1 MGAGALCAPLVKPAR
16 LRYSRGVL
24 PRPFGPYRLLRR
36 LGQGGL
42 AEVHLA
48 LAFGASG
55 FEKRVAIKTLLPEL
69 RGDGACERLLIDEAR
84 LSASLQHR
92 GLVQVHDLGV
102 CDGQYFVR
110 LEYIEGADLQ
120 ALLRAGERPDP
131 ALCLLIAE
139 ELAYALDYV
148 HRKQDDKGRPLGLV
162 HRDVSP
168 ANVLLSTAGEIKL
181 GDFGVAK
188 ATHLQDHTR
197 AGVRKGKYAY
207 MSPEQIC
214 GEDLTGQSDLFS
226 LGVLLAELLVG
237 RRPFDSGQG
246 SSPQQ
251 TMERIRTA
259 DPADLASLSGLSIEL
274 GGLLRRCLARNPQD
288 RQRSAAE
295 LGHALGRARRAF
307 ATVGPPELAAWV
319 GRCLQGAPGP
329 AAPAPQPGMPTMDT
343 APYEVVP
350 TGGPLPSR

>member
-1 MGAGALCAPLVKPAR
+1 M
-16 LRYSRGVL
+16 
-24 PRPFGPYRLLRR
+24 
-36 LGQGGL
+36 
-42 AEVHLA
+42 HLA

-55 FEKRVAIKTLLPEL
+55 FEKLVAIKTLLPEL
-69 RGDGACERLLIDEAR
+69 RGDGACERLLIEEAR
-84 LSASLQHR
+84 LAARLQHR
-92 GLVQVHDLGV
+92 GLLQVHDLGV
-102 CDGQYFVR
+102 CDAQYFVR

-120 ALLRAGERPDP
+120 ALLRMGEPPEP
-131 ALCLLIAE
+131 ALALLIAE

-168 ANVLLSTAGEIKL
+168 ANVLLSTAGEVKL

-207 MSPEQIC
+207 MSPEQIS
-214 GEDLTGQSDLFS
+214 GDDLTGHSDLFS

-237 RRPFDSGQG
+237 RRPFDAELG
-246 SSPQQ
+246 SPPHQ
-251 TMERIRTA
+251 TMERIRA
-259 DPADLASLSGLSIEL
+259 AAPADLACLSTLSIEL
-274 GGLLRRCLARNPQD
+274 GGLLRRCLARAPLE

-295 LGHALGRARRAF
+295 LGQALGRARRAY

-319 GRCLQGAPGP
+319 NRCLRAQQGS
-329 AAPAPQPGMPTMDT
+329 AAPAPLPAMPTMDT
-343 APYEVVP
+343 APYEVI
-350 TGGPLPSR
+350 PSKQEPR